1 MTQRL
6 EFSGMNF
13 KAVIIKILQQ
23 VITNSLRTNEKD
35 RKFQQRIKIK
45 KQLQILELKKYNII
59 EIKN

>member
-35 RKFQQRIKIK
+35 SKFQQRIKIK